1 MIEVS
6 NHGNM
11 FGVWRPHGKL
21 HAELAIS
28 FGQSERPVSRTR
40 ELWVPSARSIKIE
53 FAQR

>member
-28 FGQSERPVSRTR
+28 FGQVSAQFLVRASMGALR
-40 ELWVPSARSIKIE
+40 EEIKIE
-53 FAQR
+53 IAQR